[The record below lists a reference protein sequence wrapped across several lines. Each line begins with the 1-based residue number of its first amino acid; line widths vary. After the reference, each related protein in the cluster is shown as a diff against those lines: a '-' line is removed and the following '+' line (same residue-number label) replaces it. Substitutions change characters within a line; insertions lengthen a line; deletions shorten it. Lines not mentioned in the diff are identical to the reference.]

1 MSIRLL
7 PASESPS
14 AATFVVSDVV
24 SGNGP
29 ESDVLRESC
38 EALVA
43 GLGKMKRT
51 QLGWE
56 EKAGL
61 MEIHYNGVRR

>member
-1 MSIRLL
+1 MV
-7 PASESPS
+7 SE
-14 AATFVVSDVV
+14 VV
-24 SGNGP
+24 SGNGADS
-29 ESDVLRESC
+29 EMMREAC
-38 EALVA
+38 ETLVM

-61 MEIHYNGVRR
+61 MDLYYNVGRR